1 MRYFTVISILV
12 FSLCFFRVTNA
23 QTNIS
28 VTVKDSLTEY
38 PFICVK
44 ENILSD
50 SLNTMAL
57 FYEKLKILKSDT
69 DTVRKVVNILHLGD
83 SHIQAGFLSGQMM
96 SRFQSDF
103 GNAGRGLIVP
113 LKLIKSNEPRDYAIR
128 STASWFGSRCVDRKN
143 YPCPGLGGMAVATRD
158 TSFFFDIATLSKTD
172 SCNAFCSVTVFH
184 HPRTSPLSVI
194 SQKKGVNYYPTRWPF
209 ASRIELDTLVCN
221 LHLKGQSMFGDTS
234 IYYAMSLE
242 NRNSGILYHSSGIN
256 GSCYSHYVEAGQV
269 LNQTA
274 ALTPDLIIL
283 SLGTNEA
290 FGKCD
295 QKDIYDQIDRVV
307 SMLRD
312 IHPGAVFLLTTPP
325 ECHRRVR
332 RKGKKKYYYTYV
344 TNTKVEK
351 VAETIRRY
359 AVDKGLA
366 CWDLFSIS
374 GGRGSA
380 KSWVKYQLSARDR
393 IHFNIKGYEL
403 QGNLLYDAIIKGYND
418 YVGK

>member
-1 MRYFTVISILV
+1 M
-12 FSLCFFRVTNA
+12 
-23 QTNIS
+23 
-28 VTVKDSLTEY
+28 
-38 PFICVK
+38 
-44 ENILSD
+44 
-50 SLNTMAL
+50 
-57 FYEKLKILKSDT
+57 
-69 DTVRKVVNILHLGD
+69 
-83 SHIQAGFLSGQMM
+83 
-96 SRFQSDF
+96 
-103 GNAGRGLIVP
+103 
-113 LKLIKSNEPRDYAIR
+113 
-128 STASWFGSRCVDRKN
+128 
-143 YPCPGLGGMAVATRD
+143 
-158 TSFFFDIATLSKTD
+158 
-172 SCNAFCSVTVFH
+172 
-184 HPRTSPLSVI
+184 
-194 SQKKGVNYYPTRWPF
+194 
-209 ASRIELDTLVCN
+209 
-221 LHLKGQSMFGDTS
+221 
-234 IYYAMSLE
+234 
-242 NRNSGILYHSSGIN
+242 
-256 GSCYSHYVEAGQV
+256 
-269 LNQTA
+269 NQTA

-332 RKGKKKYYYTYV
+332 RKGKKKDYYTYV

-359 AVDKGLA
+359 AVGKGLA